1 MADIKA
7 GVLLS
12 LKDQFSQ
19 GIKGAG
25 ASVQNFGKTALGA
38 VDKINSAFSGLAGTL
53 GTIGVTIGIGAAVK
67 TYIDL
72 DERMVRIGT
81 DIGITAEKTNELKR
95 NLYAVAQDPA
105 IKMGTDSLLEA
116 METFSGKN
124 FDAGFIKDNLREV
137 GLVMKAT
144 GVTGGEAANFFIESF
159 MRGMNKEEIMKSL
172 DDISVIGD
180 KLHNQFSLSDFT
192 KSFSG
197 LEATNTLLGASA
209 MNTTE
214 LFTAMN
220 ILGAGTKSSA
230 RAVSAYN
237 AIVNELADPRKQ
249 ELLWKLG
256 IAVREGGIG
265 DFRNLADILKEI
277 AETDG
282 GTGNFDTLSTVF
294 SGAAM
299 DAIFAYNEF
308 GHLAGGLENIGD
320 TSGEIEKKAASN
332 ASTLKSNLVNLQNAF
347 MGFADKNLTG
357 PLEKVTEFLNKLS
370 EDPERVERYIRNITI
385 GIAALGAVK
394 IGAGI
399 VSLIANL
406 KGIRGGKIDLA
417 GAAGGGA
424 GIPVHVTNW
433 GGASGSSVLPG
444 GSQGLPG
451 APLGKT
457 PAGQPAGT
465 PLSAGKNALASI
477 TGKQLAGGAAA
488 GGIVAAAVAIPQMI
502 GELDTIKQD
511 ENLSNKQRGK
521 ATGGAIGDAGG
532 KIIGGAV
539 GGAAGIAAGAAI
551 GAAVGSVVPVLGTA
565 VGALVGAGIGALGMW
580 AGSRAGR
587 AIGEGI
593 GEAVAKEDIP
603 KILEDEIN
611 AVPAIPQGGG
621 NPVLEGTARLENHVY
636 IHRDRY
642 EVESFVRNNNTPIA
656 FPTGAAAMARESA
669 L

>member
-12 LKDQFSQ
+12 LKDQFSH

-25 ASVQNFGKTALGA
+25 AAAKDFGSTALGA
-38 VDKINSAFSGLAGTL
+38 VDRVNKAFSGLAGTL
-53 GTIGVTIGIGAAVK
+53 GALGVTIGVGAAVK

-81 DIGITAEKTNELKR
+81 DLGLAADKTNELKR
-95 NLYAVAQDPA
+95 SLYEVARDPS

-124 FDAGFIKDNLREV
+124 FDADVIQDNLREI

-144 GVTGGEAANFFIESF
+144 GATGEEAANFFIESF
-159 MRGMNKEEIMKSL
+159 KRGMNKDEIMKSL

-180 KLHNQFSLSDFT
+180 ELHNQFSLSDFT
-192 KSFSG
+192 RAFSG
-197 LEATNTLLGASA
+197 LEATNTLLGKSA

-256 IAVREGGIG
+256 IAVREGGAG

-277 AETDG
+277 AATDE

-299 DAIFAYNEF
+299 DAIFAYNQF
-308 GHLAGGLENIGD
+308 GNLADGLEDIGD
-320 TSGEIEKKAASN
+320 TTGEIEKKAASN
-332 ASTLKSNLVNLQNAF
+332 AATLKSNLINLQTAF

-357 PLEKVTEFLNKLS
+357 PLEKLTEFLNKLA

-399 VSLIANL
+399 VSFIANL
-406 KGIRGGKIDLA
+406 KGIQGGKIDLA

-433 GGASGSSVLPG
+433 GGAAGSSLLPG
-444 GSQGLPG
+444 GTPGLPG
-451 APLGKT
+451 ASVGRT
-457 PAGQPAGT
+457 PAGRPAGT
-465 PLSAGKNALASI
+465 PLAAGRNALASVN
-477 TGKQLAGGAAA
+477 GKALAGGAAA
-488 GGIVAAAVAIPQMI
+488 GGISAAVVAIPQMM

-511 ENLSNKQRGK
+511 ESLTNKQRGK

-539 GGAAGIAAGAAI
+539 GGAAGIAAGAAV

-603 KILEDEIN
+603 QILADEIS

-621 NPVLEGTARLENHVY
+621 NPVLEGSASMDINVLVGD
-636 IHRDRY
+636 DRTRT
-642 EVESFVRNNNTPIA
+642 FVSMGRNTLPVQVNT
-656 FPTGAAAMARESA
+656 GSAREA
-669 L
+669 RENLL